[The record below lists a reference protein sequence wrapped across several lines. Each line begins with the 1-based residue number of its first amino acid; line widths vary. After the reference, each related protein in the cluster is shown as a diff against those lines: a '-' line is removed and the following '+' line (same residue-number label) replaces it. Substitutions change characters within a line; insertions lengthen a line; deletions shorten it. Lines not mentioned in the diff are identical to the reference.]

1 MISTRRNDKKAGAA
15 EHVFAALAWFFV
27 WEIAALIVGKDLIL
41 PGPLR
46 VAVTLAGLIGQGSFW
61 LSIGMTLIRILG
73 GYLLGLLLAC
83 LLAVLTSFVRIADIL
98 LSPAIRIIRAVP
110 VASFIILALLW
121 VGRSRVP
128 VLISMMMVVPVIWG
142 NLSEAIAST
151 DGKLLEMGR
160 AYRFGKMKI
169 FRFIYLPSVLPSLE
183 AGCLTAMGLAW
194 KSGIAAEVLAQPKN
208 AIGTNVY
215 NSKVYLE
222 TPELFAWTLT
232 VIGLSL
238 LIEHV
243 IRRAVEAF
251 KSREGAT

>member
-41 PGPLR
+41 PGPVR

-238 LIEHV
+238 LIEHA
-243 IRRAVEAF
+243 IRRAVETF

>member
-238 LIEHV
+238 LIEHA
-243 IRRAVEAF
+243 IRRAVETF

>member
-27 WEIAALIVGKDLIL
+27 WEIAALLVGKDLIL

-169 FRFIYLPSVLPSLE
+169 FRF
-183 AGCLTAMGLAW
+183 
-194 KSGIAAEVLAQPKN
+194 
-208 AIGTNVY
+208 
-215 NSKVYLE
+215 
-222 TPELFAWTLT
+222 
-232 VIGLSL
+232 
-238 LIEHV
+238 
-243 IRRAVEAF
+243 
-251 KSREGAT
+251 